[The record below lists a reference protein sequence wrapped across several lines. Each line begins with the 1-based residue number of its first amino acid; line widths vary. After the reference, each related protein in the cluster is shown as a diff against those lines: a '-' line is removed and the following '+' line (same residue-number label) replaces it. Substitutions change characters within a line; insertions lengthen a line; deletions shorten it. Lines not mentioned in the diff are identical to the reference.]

1 VSPGDQGRR
10 EAFLERLDALVEHHV
25 GGAEAA
31 QLSDLAHRFH
41 AATPWE
47 DLAGRNPE
55 DVFGA
60 LISVRDLIRGPVG
73 PDATVRVFNPS
84 LEADG
89 WTSSHSIVQIHHH
102 DGPFVVDSFLM
113 ALGRRG
119 LTLHCMHNVVLR
131 VDRNERG
138 DFRGLLD
145 SGGGAEVVVHAEVDR
160 LDPDEFADFREDLE
174 ATLADVRATVEDF
187 FPMRTRVQV
196 LIDALD
202 DAPGPCDADEIAEA
216 RAFLQW
222 LLDDNFTF
230 LGHREFEIVDEP
242 GGRTV
247 HQVRGTELGV
257 LRRRPRPARSRRL
270 ADMRPRT
277 RGFIEEPRLLQFSKG
292 GTRSRV
298 HRPAYPDY
306 VAVKRFDG
314 EGRVVGEHGFL
325 GLYTSNVYTDLP
337 SRIPV
342 LRRRVAEVVRR
353 SGFDPAGFDGK
364 VLRQVLA
371 TFPRDELFQSEV
383 DELFETTLRI
393 TQNHERN
400 RLQVFVRPDR
410 YGLFFSCL
418 VYTPREIYTTALRE
432 GMQAILTEELGALD
446 AEFTSYFSESV
457 LIRTH
462 FVLRVDPDAP
472 VDWDAH
478 RIESRIRGFARHWE
492 DDLREALLA
501 EYGET
506 QARGL
511 LDNWRRAF
519 PSAYRETFDGRMA
532 VYDIGHLERLA
543 GAGDLVMRLYRYP
556 EDTPTRLRLK
566 VFYAGAVLPLS
577 DLLPLLENLGVRVQ
591 EQRPY
596 TIEPRGRHGA
606 AAVSPVLTIYDFRL
620 DHDLAL
626 DLHEVG
632 PLFEAAFDR
641 IWRGDAVNDRFN
653 WLVLAAGLDWRD
665 VAVLRAY
672 ARFLKQVRFPLDQ
685 VFIADTLVRHAP
697 LTTRLADYFHARHD
711 PAAGDATAEEALRGE
726 ILESLDAIPSLNE
739 DRILRRILDLI
750 DLTLRTNY
758 FQRGADGAPKRHLAF
773 KLASGRLPD
782 VPKPALPFEIFVAA
796 PDMEGVHLRSGPIAR
811 GGLRWSDRVE
821 DYRTEVLGLVKAQQ
835 VKNAVIVP
843 EGAKGGFVIT
853 APTDHLDREARAALG
868 VECYRTFVRGLL
880 DLTDDRVDGAVVPP
894 ADVRRHDGD
903 DPYLVVAADK
913 GTATFSDIA
922 NALAAESGF
931 WLGDAFAS
939 GGSRGYDHKRMG
951 ITARGA
957 WVSVQRHFA
966 EAGVDVQR
974 DPVTVVG
981 IGDMSGDVF
990 GNGMLLSRSL
1000 RLVAAFNH
1008 LHVFVDPDPD
1018 PEASFAER
1026 ERLFAQPRSS
1036 WADYDRALISEGGG
1050 VFERSAKSIPISAPM
1065 KARFGIDADRLT
1077 PDELLGV
1084 LLRAPVDLLWNGG
1097 IGTYVKAHSESHADV
1112 GDKANDALR
1121 VNGDELRCR
1130 VLGEGGNLG
1139 LTQLGRI
1146 EAARAGVALNTDF
1159 IDNSAGVD
1167 CSDHEVNIKIALGDV
1182 MAAGDLT
1189 EKQRNELLVAMTDE
1203 VAALVLANNARQAQA
1218 ISLVHEHARGR
1229 LGEYR
1234 RFLTRMEA
1242 EQGLDR
1248 ALEQLPS
1255 DEALIERD
1263 RLGDGL
1269 VRPELAVLLA
1279 HAKAFLKERLV
1290 DTTLVDDAHAAA
1302 FVELEFPQA
1311 INERYR
1317 DRLPQHF
1324 VYGHVLA
1331 TQLAN
1336 DLVHHMGVTFVSHL
1350 QEYTGANVEEVTRAW
1365 LVVREVFGIADAFR
1379 RIEALEDVPMASRT
1393 AMMLSLMRLG
1403 RRACRWFLRH
1413 RRGDLDPARQI
1424 AFFGPAVTELRALW
1438 VDALDPEDPGAE
1450 GEARRRYLAEGVP
1463 ADLAALGAESG
1474 NQVASL
1480 AIIEAAEQ
1488 AGRDLA
1494 RSGRLYV
1501 ALAAR
1506 LRLDA
1511 LSGAI
1516 SRLEPTSLWQAMERD
1531 ALLDDLVTHTGT
1543 LTLRVLRA
1551 AGDGDPAD
1559 EGVWFGER
1567 AAFEDAWQG
1576 ICGDVLRE
1584 SASDFSMYAMAVRK
1598 FGDLLRSF

>member
-1 VSPGDQGRR
+1 
-10 EAFLERLDALVEHHV
+10 
-25 GGAEAA
+25 
-31 QLSDLAHRFH
+31 
-41 AATPWE
+41 
-47 DLAGRNPE
+47 
-55 DVFGA
+55 
-60 LISVRDLIRGPVG
+60 
-73 PDATVRVFNPS
+73 
-84 LEADG
+84 
-89 WTSSHSIVQIHHH
+89 
-102 DGPFVVDSFLM
+102 
-113 ALGRRG
+113 
-119 LTLHCMHNVVLR
+119 
-131 VDRNERG
+131 
-138 DFRGLLD
+138 
-145 SGGGAEVVVHAEVDR
+145 
-160 LDPDEFADFREDLE
+160 
-174 ATLADVRATVEDF
+174 
-187 FPMRTRVQV
+187 
-196 LIDALD
+196 
-202 DAPGPCDADEIAEA
+202 
-216 RAFLQW
+216 
-222 LLDDNFTF
+222 
-230 LGHREFEIVDEP
+230 
-242 GGRTV
+242 
-247 HQVRGTELGV
+247 
-257 LRRRPRPARSRRL
+257 
-270 ADMRPRT
+270 
-277 RGFIEEPRLLQFSKG
+277 
-292 GTRSRV
+292 
-298 HRPAYPDY
+298 
-306 VAVKRFDG
+306 
-314 EGRVVGEHGFL
+314 
-325 GLYTSNVYTDLP
+325 
-337 SRIPV
+337 
-342 LRRRVAEVVRR
+342 
-353 SGFDPAGFDGK
+353 
-364 VLRQVLA
+364 
-371 TFPRDELFQSEV
+371 
-383 DELFETTLRI
+383 
-393 TQNHERN
+393 
-400 RLQVFVRPDR
+400 
-410 YGLFFSCL
+410 
-418 VYTPREIYTTALRE
+418 
-432 GMQAILTEELGALD
+432 
-446 AEFTSYFSESV
+446 
-457 LIRTH
+457 
-462 FVLRVDPDAP
+462 
-472 VDWDAH
+472 
-478 RIESRIRGFARHWE
+478 
-492 DDLREALLA
+492 
-501 EYGET
+501 
-506 QARGL
+506 
-511 LDNWRRAF
+511 
-519 PSAYRETFDGRMA
+519 
-532 VYDIGHLERLA
+532 
-543 GAGDLVMRLYRYP
+543 
-556 EDTPTRLRLK
+556 
-566 VFYAGAVLPLS
+566 
-577 DLLPLLENLGVRVQ
+577 
-591 EQRPY
+591 
-596 TIEPRGRHGA
+596 
-606 AAVSPVLTIYDFRL
+606 
-620 DHDLAL
+620 
-626 DLHEVG
+626 
-632 PLFEAAFDR
+632 
-641 IWRGDAVNDRFN
+641 
-653 WLVLAAGLDWRD
+653 
-665 VAVLRAY
+665 
-672 ARFLKQVRFPLDQ
+672 
-685 VFIADTLVRHAP
+685 
-697 LTTRLADYFHARHD
+697 
-711 PAAGDATAEEALRGE
+711 
-726 ILESLDAIPSLNE
+726 
-739 DRILRRILDLI
+739 
-750 DLTLRTNY
+750 
-758 FQRGADGAPKRHLAF
+758 
-773 KLASGRLPD
+773 
-782 VPKPALPFEIFVAA
+782 
-796 PDMEGVHLRSGPIAR
+796 
-811 GGLRWSDRVE
+811 
-821 DYRTEVLGLVKAQQ
+821 
-835 VKNAVIVP
+835 
-843 EGAKGGFVIT
+843 
-853 APTDHLDREARAALG
+853 
-868 VECYRTFVRGLL
+868 
-880 DLTDDRVDGAVVPP
+880 
-894 ADVRRHDGD
+894 
-903 DPYLVVAADK
+903 
-913 GTATFSDIA
+913 
-922 NALAAESGF
+922 
-931 WLGDAFAS
+931 
-939 GGSRGYDHKRMG
+939 MG

-1018 PEASFAER
+1018 PEASFTER

-1036 WADYDRALISEGGG
+1036 WADYDRSLISEGGG

-1065 KARFGIDADRLT
+1065 KTRFGIDADRLT

-1084 LLRAPVDLLWNGG
+1084 LLRAPVDLIWNGG
-1097 IGTYVKAHSESHADV
+1097 IGTYVKARSESHADV

-1480 AIIEAAEQ
+1480 AVIEAAEQ